1 LAKKKSARWH
11 TVYSIISTVIEEAG
25 IAALFLWLMPLFG
38 IVIPLWVVILV
49 LAGFAVFS
57 YFMYRIGHPT
67 ILYEPVNS
75 PESII
80 GSTGIVERALNP
92 EGYVRVCGELWQA
105 SGTEGNIERGEEVIV
120 ASIEGLKLTVVRK
133 SRSINGQLH

>member
-25 IAALFLWLMPLFG
+25 IATLMLWLMPIFG
-38 IVIPLWVVILV
+38 IVIPLWVTILV

-67 ILYEPVNS
+67 VLYEAVNS
-75 PESII
+75 PESIV
-80 GSTGIVERALNP
+80 GSTGVVERSLNP
-92 EGYVRVCGELWQA
+92 KGYVRVCGELWQA
-105 SGTEGNIERGEEVIV
+105 SGKDGNLEKGEEVIV
-120 ASIEGLKLTVVRK
+120 VSMDGLKLTVAQK
-133 SRSINGQLH
+133 SRSINEKLH

>member
-1 LAKKKSARWH
+1 MAKKKSARWH

-38 IVIPLWVVILV
+38 IVVPLWGVILV
-49 LAGFAVFS
+49 LAGFAVFA

-80 GSTGIVERALNP
+80 GSTGVVERALNP
-92 EGYVRVCGELWQA
+92 QGYVRVFGELWQA
-105 SGTEGNIERGEEVIV
+105 SGTEGNMEKGEEVIV

>member
-25 IAALFLWLMPLFG
+25 IATLMLWLMPIFG
-38 IVIPLWVVILV
+38 IVIPLWVTILV

-67 ILYEPVNS
+67 VLYEAVNS

-80 GSTGIVERALNP
+80 GSTGVVERSLNP
-92 EGYVRVCGELWQA
+92 HGYVRVCGELWQA
-105 SGTEGNIERGEEVIV
+105 SGKDGNLEKGEEVIV
-120 ASIEGLKLTVVRK
+120 VSMDGLKLTVAQK
-133 SRSINGQLH
+133 SRSINEKLH

>member
-1 LAKKKSARWH
+1 MAKKKSARWH
-11 TVYSIISTVIEEAG
+11 TIYSIISTVIEEAG
-25 IAALFLWLMPLFG
+25 IAALILWLMPLFG
-38 IVIPLWVVILV
+38 IIIPLWGAILV

-80 GSTGIVERALNP
+80 GSTGVVESSLNP
-92 EGYVRVCGELWQA
+92 VGHVRVCGELWQA
-105 SGTEGNIERGEEVIV
+105 SGGDGNMAKGEEVIV
-120 ASIEGLKLTVVRK
+120 TSIDGLKLTVVRK
-133 SRSINGQLH
+133 SRSIN

>member
-11 TVYSIISTVIEEAG
+11 TIYSIISTVIEEAG
-25 IAALFLWLMPLFG
+25 IAALMLWLMPIFG
-38 IVIPLWVVILV
+38 IAIPLWVTILV

-67 ILYEPVNS
+67 VLYEAVNS

-80 GSTGIVERALNP
+80 GSTGVVESSLNP
-92 EGYVRVCGELWQA
+92 QGYVRVCGELWQA
-105 SGTEGNIERGEEVIV
+105 SGKDGNLEKGEEVIV
-120 ASIEGLKLTVVRK
+120 LSIDGLKLTVANK
-133 SRSINGQLH
+133 SRSINEQLH

>member
-1 LAKKKSARWH
+1 MAKKKSARWH
-11 TVYSIISTVIEEAG
+11 TVYSIICTLIEEAG

-49 LAGFAVFS
+49 LAGFAILS

-80 GSTGIVERALNP
+80 GSTGVVERALNP

-105 SGTEGNIERGEEVIV
+105 SVTEGNIERGEEVIV
-120 ASIEGLKLTVVRK
+120 ASIDGLKLTVVPK
-133 SRSINGQLH
+133 SRSVNGQLH

>member
-11 TVYSIISTVIEEAG
+11 TIYSIISTVIEEAG
-25 IAALFLWLMPLFG
+25 IAVLILWFLPLFG
-38 IVIPLWVVILV
+38 VVVPLWGVILV
-49 LAGFAVFS
+49 LSGFAVFS

-67 ILYEPVNS
+67 VLYETINP

-80 GSTGIVERALNP
+80 GSTGVVERSLNP
-92 EGYVRVCGELWQA
+92 IGYVRVCGELWQA
-105 SGTEGNIERGEEVIV
+105 FGRDGNMEKGEEVIV

-133 SRSINGQLH
+133 SRSISE